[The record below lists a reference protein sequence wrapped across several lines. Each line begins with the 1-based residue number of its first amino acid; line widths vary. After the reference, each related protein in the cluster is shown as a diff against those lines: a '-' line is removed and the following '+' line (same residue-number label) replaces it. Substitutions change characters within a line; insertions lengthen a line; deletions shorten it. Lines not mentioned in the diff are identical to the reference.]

1 MAKKAKE
8 FRKRMF
14 EIVEI
19 GYGEDSVS
27 RGYDFFCAFVVILN
41 LTVNV
46 MQTFQD
52 LNARFGTAFKT
63 IEFLTIAFFAV
74 DYVLRLW
81 TADHLY
87 RNEGRPQA
95 MLRYI
100 FSFSGIIDLLSFL
113 PYFLPVMFPDGAVAF
128 RMIRVI
134 RIFRLFRINSYY
146 DSLNV
151 ITEVLKSKRQALMSS
166 VFIILVLMLASSLCM
181 YSLEHEAQPEI
192 FQNAF
197 SGIWWSASTLLT
209 VGYGDIYPVTTLGK
223 ILGIIISFLGVG
235 MVAIP
240 TGIISAGFVEQ
251 YALVKKI
258 TEESAEESIR
268 FIKVRIGKK
277 DAWEGKPIGEVGLPA
292 GMIIAA
298 VHRDGDVLIPH
309 GNMVLKDRDVLV
321 IGALDTSESE
331 KIDLREMELK
341 QKNRWNGML
350 IRDLDLSR
358 QTLIVLVR
366 RKGKA
371 MIPKGDLR
379 LEEGDRLLLYTKV
392 HLPDTQRVVL

>member
-181 YSLEHEAQPEI
+181 YSLEHEAQPEV

-197 SGIWWSASTLLT
+197 S
-209 VGYGDIYPVTTLGK
+209 
-223 ILGIIISFLGVG
+223 
-235 MVAIP
+235 
-240 TGIISAGFVEQ
+240 
-251 YALVKKI
+251 
-258 TEESAEESIR
+258 
-268 FIKVRIGKK
+268 
-277 DAWEGKPIGEVGLPA
+277 
-292 GMIIAA
+292 
-298 VHRDGDVLIPH
+298 
-309 GNMVLKDRDVLV
+309 
-321 IGALDTSESE
+321 
-331 KIDLREMELK
+331 
-341 QKNRWNGML
+341 
-350 IRDLDLSR
+350 
-358 QTLIVLVR
+358 
-366 RKGKA
+366 
-371 MIPKGDLR
+371 
-379 LEEGDRLLLYTKV
+379 
-392 HLPDTQRVVL
+392 

>member
-1 MAKKAKE
+1 MTQNAEK

-19 GYGEDSVS
+19 GYGEDPVS

-41 LTVNV
+41 LTISVL
-46 MQTFQD
+46 QTYNH
-52 LNARFGTAFKT
+52 LNARFGPAFRSV
-63 IEFLTIAFFAV
+63 ELLTIAFFAV
-74 DYVLRLW
+74 DYILRMW
-81 TADHLY
+81 TADYLY
-87 RNEGRPQA
+87 RNEGRAKA
-95 MLRYI
+95 MLRYA

-113 PYFLPVMFPDGAVAF
+113 PNFLPVMFPEGAVAF
-128 RMIRVI
+128 RMIRVV

-151 ITEVLKSKRQALMSS
+151 ITEVLRSKRQALVSS

-181 YSLEHEAQPEI
+181 YSLEHEAQPEV
-192 FQNAF
+192 FRNAF

-209 VGYGDIYPVTTLGK
+209 VGYGDTYPVTTMGK
-223 ILGIIISFLGVG
+223 ALGIVISFLGVG

-258 TEESAEESIR
+258 TEESSEENVR

-277 DAWEGKPIGEVGLPA
+277 DAWEGKQIEALGLPA

-298 VHRDGDVLIPH
+298 VHRDGDILI
-309 GNMVLKDRDVLV
+309 
-321 IGALDTSESE
+321 IGALDTSDAE
-331 KIDLREMELK
+331 KVGLREMELK
-341 QKNRWNGML
+341 QKNRWNGL
-350 IRDLDLSR
+350 KIRDLDLSR

-366 RKGKA
+366 RDGKA
-371 MIPKGDLR
+371 LIPKGDLV
-379 LEEGDRLLLYTKV
+379 LKEGDRLLLYSKV
-392 HLPDTQRVVL
+392 HLPDSSQVVM

>member
-1 MAKKAKE
+1 MTQNAEK

-19 GYGEDSVS
+19 GYGEDPVS

-41 LTVNV
+41 LTISVL
-46 MQTFQD
+46 QTYEH
-52 LNARFGTAFKT
+52 LSTRFGPVFRSV
-63 IEFLTIAFFAV
+63 ELLTVAFFVV
-74 DYVLRLW
+74 DYILRMW

-87 RNEGRPQA
+87 RNEGRARA
-95 MLRYI
+95 MLRYA

-113 PYFLPVMFPDGAVAF
+113 PSFLPVMFPEGAVAF

-151 ITEVLKSKRQALMSS
+151 ITEVLHSKRQALVSS

-181 YSLEHEAQPEI
+181 YSLEHEAQPEV
-192 FQNAF
+192 FRNAF

-209 VGYGDIYPVTTLGK
+209 VGYGDIYPVTTMGK
-223 ILGIIISFLGVG
+223 ALGIVISFLGVG

-258 TEESAEESIR
+258 TEDSSEENIR

-277 DAWEGKPIGEVGLPA
+277 DAWEGKQIEALGLPA

-298 VHRDGDVLIPH
+298 VHRDGDILIPH
-309 GNMVLKDRDVLV
+309 GNLTLKDRDILI
-321 IGALDTSESE
+321 IGALDTSDAE
-331 KIDLREMELK
+331 KVGLREMELK
-341 QKNRWNGML
+341 QKNRWNGL
-350 IRDLDLSR
+350 KIRDLDLSR

-366 RKGKA
+366 RDGKA
-371 MIPKGDLR
+371 LIPKGDLV
-379 LEEGDRLLLYTKV
+379 LKEGDRLLLYSKV
-392 HLPDTQRVVL
+392 HLPGSSQVVM